1 MKNKIK
7 LGMPHLTYHG
17 IDPIWLLKTLGD
29 NHWNLL
35 KHINPFNRD
44 DQRLYA
50 SFFAAELD
58 FNKGQDCFK
67 ENEDISIESKIFK
80 FNNLIYRSIHTVKT
94 SENNVSVVLDTI
106 FVKKDITTGTL
117 IKDEPEKPT
126 TVISSVNSTFL
137 EENRRIKRELCQ
149 LSLES
154 FNELIFNP
162 EIHFNGVKLLYCAN
176 YLNLAMLNEWITF
189 KKILNP
195 IKKINIYWFKN
206 IEVND
211 KVYGL
216 TTQKNNEFETILS
229 ANKKPISFI
238 KITR

>member
-1 MKNKIK
+1 
-7 LGMPHLTYHG
+7 MPHLTYHG

-35 KHINPFNRD
+35 KHINPLNKD

-106 FVKKDITTGTL
+106 FVKKDITTGIL

-154 FNELIFNP
+154 FN
-162 EIHFNGVKLLYCAN
+162 
-176 YLNLAMLNEWITF
+176 
-189 KKILNP
+189 
-195 IKKINIYWFKN
+195 
-206 IEVND
+206 
-211 KVYGL
+211 
-216 TTQKNNEFETILS
+216 
-229 ANKKPISFI
+229 
-238 KITR
+238 